1 MSNLKNLVPCCINVF
16 KQKPDNEGYYVEP
29 TKNQMIDKLLE
40 QHDKLTKYKRV
51 FEILKDKL
59 AIEPMKDEKE
69 CWFYFKNVYS
79 NGYTDY
85 VDLNNDEYELLEEL
99 MKGEASI

>member
-1 MSNLKNLVPCCINVF
+1 MTGKEALRILCECANGEK
-16 KQKPDNEGYYVEP
+16 
-29 TKNQMIDKLLE
+29 KLLFSDSLDLE
-40 QHDKLTKYKRV
+40 QIISKRLEKLEKLEKA

-99 MKGEASI
+99 MKCEEDK